1 MMTYAAHSG
10 KGLFDAPTERSTLVS
25 KKNRLIIGLTLLI
38 IVLVAVAAIVVPQ
51 QRTLSADAPALGT
64 DNGEVVV
71 VTPEQETITV
81 TPMVTDASTET
92 PTEEPS
98 EAPTEE
104 PTATEASTKAEP
116 AEATDT
122 PTEAAKAAS
131 VVQEP
136 KAYLLVIIGDA
147 VYQPVPL
154 TGDGDYTVT
163 QKAIG
168 AENKIHVT
176 AESIQ
181 MSSANC
187 DNQDCVDQGEVS
199 LSNREERLLGNMII
213 CLPNNVTLELLTPAE
228 AEELIAQANAQQ

>member
-1 MMTYAAHSG
+1 M
-10 KGLFDAPTERSTLVS
+10 S

-81 TPMVTDASTET
+81 TPMVTDAPTKT
-92 PTEEPS
+92 PT

-104 PTATEASTKAEP
+104 PTATEASTEAET
-116 AEATDT
+116 AEATDA
-122 PTEAAKAAS
+122 PTETAKAAS
-131 VVQEP
+131 VVQKP

>member
-1 MMTYAAHSG
+1 M
-10 KGLFDAPTERSTLVS
+10 S

-81 TPMVTDASTET
+81 TPMVTDAPTET
-92 PTEEPS
+92 PTEEPT
-98 EAPTEE
+98 EAPAEE

-122 PTEAAKAAS
+122 PTETAKTAS

-154 TGDGDYTVT
+154 MGDGDYTVT

>member
-1 MMTYAAHSG
+1 MMAYAAHSR

-64 DNGEVVV
+64 DNGEVIV

-92 PTEEPS
+92 PTEEPTK
-98 EAPTEE
+98 APTEA
-104 PTATEASTKAEP
+104 PTATEASTEAET

-122 PTEAAKAAS
+122 PTETAKTAS

-187 DNQDCVDQGEVS
+187 DNQDCVEQGEVS

>member
-1 MMTYAAHSG
+1 MMAYAAHSG

-25 KKNRLIIGLTLLI
+25 KKNRLIIGLTLLV

-81 TPMVTDASTET
+81 PPMVTDAPTKT
-92 PTEEPS
+92 PT

-104 PTATEASTKAEP
+104 PTATEASTEAET
-116 AEATDT
+116 AEATDA
-122 PTEAAKAAS
+122 PTETVKAAS

-187 DNQDCVDQGEVS
+187 DNQDCVEQGEVS
-199 LSNREERLLGNMII
+199 LSNREERLLGNMFI

>member
-1 MMTYAAHSG
+1 MAYAAHSG

-51 QRTLSADAPALGT
+51 QRTLFADAPALGT

-81 TPMVTDASTET
+81 TPMVTDAPTKT
-92 PTEEPS
+92 PA

-104 PTATEASTKAEP
+104 PTATEASTEAET
-116 AEATDT
+116 AEATDA
-122 PTEAAKAAS
+122 PTETVKAAS

>member
-1 MMTYAAHSG
+1 MAYAAHSG

-81 TPMVTDASTET
+81 TPMVTDAPTET

-98 EAPTEE
+98 EAPTD
-104 PTATEASTKAEP
+104 AET

-122 PTEAAKAAS
+122 PTETAKAAS

-187 DNQDCVDQGEVS
+187 DNQDCVEQGEVS

-228 AEELIAQANAQQ
+228 AEEMIAQANAQQ

>member
-1 MMTYAAHSG
+1 M
-10 KGLFDAPTERSTLVS
+10 S

-81 TPMVTDASTET
+81 TPMVTDAPTKT
-92 PTEEPS
+92 PT

-104 PTATEASTKAEP
+104 PTATKASTEAET
-116 AEATDT
+116 AEATDA
-122 PTEAAKAAS
+122 PTETAKAAS

-176 AESIQ
+176 VESIQ

>member
-1 MMTYAAHSG
+1 MMAYAAHSG

-25 KKNRLIIGLTLLI
+25 KKNRLIIGLTLLV

-64 DNGEVVV
+64 DHGEVVV

-81 TPMVTDASTET
+81 TPMVTDAPTKT
-92 PTEEPS
+92 PT

-104 PTATEASTKAEP
+104 PTATEASTEAET
-116 AEATDT
+116 AEATDA
-122 PTEAAKAAS
+122 PTETVKAAS

-187 DNQDCVDQGEVS
+187 DNQDCVEQGEVS

>member
-1 MMTYAAHSG
+1 MQPIAARVFSMP
-10 KGLFDAPTERSTLVS
+10 LLERSTLVS

-81 TPMVTDASTET
+81 TPMVTDAPTKT
-92 PTEEPS
+92 PT

-104 PTATEASTKAEP
+104 PTATEASTEAET
-116 AEATDT
+116 AEATDA
-122 PTEAAKAAS
+122 PTETVKAAS

-187 DNQDCVDQGEVS
+187 DNQDCVEQGEVS

>member
-1 MMTYAAHSG
+1 M
-10 KGLFDAPTERSTLVS
+10 S

-81 TPMVTDASTET
+81 TPMVTDAPTKT
-92 PTEEPS
+92 PTET
-98 EAPTEE
+98 PTEE
-104 PTATEASTKAEP
+104 PTATEASTEAET
-116 AEATDT
+116 AEATDA
-122 PTEAAKAAS
+122 PTETAKAAS

>member
-1 MMTYAAHSG
+1 MQPIAARVFSMP
-10 KGLFDAPTERSTLVS
+10 LLERSTLVS

-81 TPMVTDASTET
+81 TPMVTDAPTKT
-92 PTEEPS
+92 PT

-104 PTATEASTKAEP
+104 PTATEASTEAETAE
-116 AEATDT
+116 AEATDA
-122 PTEAAKAAS
+122 PTETVKAAS